1 MILHYLFP
9 CFLPVLPI
17 VIQTQQGQGHIVSRS
32 VAIAR
37 AFSSAGHI
45 AGASCIFVDG
55 VIGNDSQLDDDF
67 VLTVCCAGC

>member
-1 MILHYLFP
+1 M
-9 CFLPVLPI
+9 
-17 VIQTQQGQGHIVSRS
+17 SRS